1 MHSSQK
7 YSPQPYFPQPYVP
20 QTYVPKAYVQKA
32 GLLQNKPSYPAK
44 FRTLDH
50 TFISQLET
58 LSEQDQ
64 WILLTAECPRLNQEQ
79 LAQSKVSFNKIIQM
93 KPSHSQSELQ
103 IVIRAIK
110 AGNASAIVASDN
122 IELVNQGLLKRLAKR
137 HSCEVFF
144 V

>member
-1 MHSSQK
+1 MHSSQQ

-20 QTYVPKAYVQKA
+20 QTYVPKTN
-32 GLLQNKPSYPAK
+32 LLQNKPSYPAK

-50 TFISQLET
+50 TFISQLEA

-79 LAQSKVSFNKIIQM
+79 LSQSKVSFNKIIQM

-110 AGNASAIVASDN
+110 AGNASAVVASDN
-122 IELVNQGLLKRLAKR
+122 IELINQGLLKRLAKR

>member
-1 MHSSQK
+1 MHSSQQ

-20 QTYVPKAYVQKA
+20 QTSS
-32 GLLQNKPSYPAK
+32 LQNKPSYPGK

-64 WILLTAECPRLNQEQ
+64 WILLTAECPRLNHEQ
-79 LAQSKVSFNKIIQM
+79 LSQSKVSFNKIIQM

-110 AGNASAIVASDN
+110 AGNASAVVASDN